1 MTARAL
7 YTGSLLFAFV
17 TLTAQLTHAQT
28 IKADHA
34 TVDAHAIPA
43 TNISAAQA
51 LRMSFSHASVGGNIW
66 SGLQTLASDTTYAFP
81 NWKDNN
87 RGNPGWEAKIT
98 QFESWVLDH
107 AGQFDV
113 FQNKFCYIDQDA
125 DFATYR
131 DSMLELTATYPTK
144 AIVWWTM
151 PIMTDGADNAKR
163 QSFNQQV
170 RAYCAANDCPL
181 FDIADI
187 ESHKSDGTAVMNGGV
202 EALDPDQS
210 SDGGHLSELGASREA
225 QAQWVLM
232 AQIAGWHSNSST
244 ATGGAGSVNP
254 GGTGGGNAATS
265 SARDSGGCSVARIGN
280 SSESAA
286 GIGFLLGLV
295 LAVHRRL
302 RLQNPS
308 MSQARW

>member
-1 MTARAL
+1 MTARTL
-7 YTGSLLFAFV
+7 YTGSLLFSLV
-17 TLTAQLTHAQT
+17 TLSPQLSQAQT
-28 IKADHA
+28 IKADHS
-34 TVDAHAIPA
+34 TVDVHAIPA
-43 TNISAAQA
+43 TSVSAAQA

-66 SGLQTLASDTTYAFP
+66 SGLQTLASDSTYAFP

-87 RGNPGWEAKIT
+87 RGNPGWEEKIT
-98 QFESWVLDH
+98 QFESWVADH
-107 AGQFDV
+107 ASQFDV

-131 DSMLELTATYPTK
+131 DSMLELMATYPTK

-187 ESHKSDGTAVMNGGV
+187 ESHKTDGTAVMNGGV

-210 SDGGHLSELGASREA
+210 SDGGHLTDLGASRA
-225 QAQWVLM
+225 AKAQWALM
-232 AQIAGWHSNSST
+232 AQIAGWHSNSSA
-244 ATGGAGSVNP
+244 ATGGAGSISA
-254 GGTGGGNAATS
+254 GDTGGGS
-265 SARDSGGCSVARIGN
+265 SADSGAHASGGCSIAHLRK
-280 SSESAA
+280 SSQSV
-286 GIGFLLGLV
+286 GTLVFLFGLV
-295 LAVHRRL
+295 LAARR
-302 RLQNPS
+302 RVRDHQT
-308 MSQARW
+308 